1 MTGFQPLSEEP
12 STILSIGLMLCL
24 EPSCLAALVPL
35 AFISSTMTAFIC
47 NLHSGRFTWVV
58 ICLCDLGHTAR
69 VLHMAMSPDGSTVV
83 SAAAD
88 ETLRLWKCF
97 AVDPQKKVKQSSS
110 KKDSN
115 SSLIFHSL
123 R

>member
-1 MTGFQPLSEEP
+1 VLFCG
-12 STILSIGLMLCL
+12 C
-24 EPSCLAALVPL
+24 AAG
-35 AFISSTMTAFIC
+35 
-47 NLHSGRFTWVV
+47 HS
-58 ICLCDLGHTAR
+58 AR

-97 AVDPQKKVKQSSS
+97 AVDPQKKDKQSSS
-110 KKDSN
+110 KKDSV
-115 SSLIFHSL
+115 SSLKFHSL

>member
-1 MTGFQPLSEEP
+1 MF
-12 STILSIGLMLCL
+12 M
-24 EPSCLAALVPL
+24 
-35 AFISSTMTAFIC
+35 
-47 NLHSGRFTWVV
+47 
-58 ICLCDLGHTAR
+58 CDLGHTSR

-97 AVDPQKKVKQSSS
+97 AVDPQKKAKQSSS

-115 SSLIFHSL
+115 SSLKFHAL

>member
-1 MTGFQPLSEEP
+1 MCVCVCYS
-12 STILSIGLMLCL
+12 
-24 EPSCLAALVPL
+24 
-35 AFISSTMTAFIC
+35 
-47 NLHSGRFTWVV
+47 
-58 ICLCDLGHTAR
+58 GHTAR

-97 AVDPQKKVKQSSS
+97 AVDPHKKVKQSSS

-115 SSLIFHSL
+115 GSLKFNAL